1 MPVVKPDRTKIR
13 FNRYEQEKLNKMEH
27 SSLILTLPVWI
38 EPFVRRYTFPLTSPE
53 ARMRFVI
60 ALALE
65 NIKRKS
71 GGPFAAALF
80 NSETG
85 DLMAAGVNR
94 VVPLNC
100 SLAHAEMMA
109 IGLAQQ
115 QLGTYDLGGPG
126 QPPVELVTS
135 TEPCAMCL
143 GAIPWSG
150 LRKVTCGATDADARS
165 AGFDEGAKPQNW
177 VEGLEQ
183 KGIAVVTGV
192 CAREAAAVFKVYKEA
207 GGAIYN
213 GRSVD
218 GNI

>member
-1 MPVVKPDRTKIR
+1 
-13 FNRYEQEKLNKMEH
+13 MEH
-27 SSLILTLPVWI
+27 STLILTLPVWI
-38 EPFVRRYTFPLTSPE
+38 ATFIERYSFPLVSTES
-53 ARMRFVI
+53 RMEFVV

-85 DLMAAGVNR
+85 DLIAPGVNR

-100 SLAHAEMMA
+100 SIAHAEIMA

-115 QLGTYDLGGPG
+115 QLGTYDLGGPD
-126 QPPVELVTS
+126 QPVIELVTS

-150 LRKVTCGATDADARS
+150 IRKVVCGATDADARS
-165 AGFDEGAKPQNW
+165 AGFDEGTKPQDW
-177 VEGLEQ
+177 VAVLEQ
-183 KGIAVVTGV
+183 KGITVVTGV
-192 CAREAAAVFKVYKEA
+192 CAREAALVFTTYKDA
-207 GGAIYN
+207 DGVIYN
-213 GRSVD
+213 GRATGDPLVAAKE
-218 GNI
+218 GVNCRVNR